1 MTQANFFCSAAIES
15 EASGGGY
22 DSHQTDVAVRV
33 RGLEKGFGP
42 YKIHKGVNLD
52 IPRGKVTY
60 IMGGSGE
67 GKSLLL
73 KQIMG
78 FIEPDKGTI
87 EVNGEQLIASD
98 KKNLKRVRKHMGILF
113 QNGALFDSLS
123 VYANVAF
130 SLVEQLHLPK
140 KDLDEQVESLLKS
153 VGLTFDHS
161 RKMPGELS
169 GGQRK
174 RVALARAIALKPS
187 IMMYDEPTTGL
198 DPLTTMMVTNL
209 IRDVSKQH
217 NLTSVVISHDTHVVF
232 TVAEH
237 IAFMKG
243 GAFRYE
249 GTPWGVFDSKD
260 PDVQEF
266 FALEAHRKRES

>member
-1 MTQANFFCSAAIES
+1 MTQASSTSN
-15 EASGGGY
+15 GG
-22 DSHQTDVAVRV
+22 DIAVRV
-33 RGLEKGFGP
+33 RDLEKSFGP
-42 YKIHKGVNLD
+42 FRIHKGVNVD

-78 FIEPDKGTI
+78 FITPDKGTI
-87 EVNGEQLIASD
+87 EVNGELLNAED
-98 KKNLKRVRKHMGILF
+98 KTNLKRVRKHMGILF

-123 VYANVAF
+123 VYNNVAF
-130 SLVEQLHLPK
+130 SLKEQLNLSRK
-140 KDLDEQVESLLKS
+140 ELDQRVEELLKS

-174 RVALARAIALKPS
+174 RVALARAIAMKPS

-198 DPLTTMMVTNL
+198 DPITTMMVTNL
-209 IRDVSKQH
+209 IKDVSAQH
-217 NLTSVVISHDTHVVF
+217 KLTSIVISHDTHVVF

-237 IAFMKG
+237 IAFLKG
-243 GAFRYE
+243 GQFRYV
-249 GTPWGVFDSKD
+249 GTPWGVFESED

-266 FALEAHRKRES
+266 FALEAHRKKP

>member
-1 MTQANFFCSAAIES
+1 MTQANSS
-15 EASGGGY
+15 S
-22 DSHQTDVAVRV
+22 SSTDYAVRV
-33 RGLEKGFGP
+33 RNLEKSFGP
-42 YKIHKGVNLD
+42 FKIHKGVNVD

-78 FIEPDKGTI
+78 FILPDKGTI
-87 EVNGEQLIASD
+87 EVNGDLLDATNKQ
-98 KKNLKRVRKHMGILF
+98 NLKKVRKHMGILF

-123 VYANVAF
+123 VYNNVAF
-130 SLVEQLHLPK
+130 SLKEQLNLTK
-140 KDLDEQVESLLKS
+140 KELDQQVEELLKS
-153 VGLTFDHS
+153 VGLSFDHS

-198 DPLTTMMVTNL
+198 DPITTMMVTNL
-209 IRDVSKQH
+209 IKDVSTQH
-217 NLTSVVISHDTHVVF
+217 KLTSIVISHDTHVVF

-237 IAFMKG
+237 IAFLKG
-243 GAFRYE
+243 GAFRYV

-266 FALEAHRKRES
+266 FALEAHRKRD

>member
-1 MTQANFFCSAAIES
+1 MMQANSS
-15 EASGGGY
+15 SKH
-22 DSHQTDVAVRV
+22 SDVAVRV
-33 RGLEKGFGP
+33 RGLEKGFGQF
-42 YKIHKGVNLD
+42 KIHKGLDLD
-52 IPRGKVTY
+52 IPKGKVTY

-78 FIEPDKGTI
+78 FIAPDKGTI
-87 EVNGEQLIASD
+87 EINGELLDSR
-98 KKNLKRVRKHMGILF
+98 NPTELKRVRKNMGILF

-123 VYANVAF
+123 VFENVIF
-130 SLVEQLHLPK
+130 SLKENLNLSHKELN
-140 KDLDEQVESLLKS
+140 EHAEELLKS

-161 RKMPGELS
+161 KKMPSELS

-198 DPLTTMMVTNL
+198 DPITTMMVTNL
-209 IRDVSKQH
+209 IKDVSAKH
-217 NLTSVVISHDTHVVF
+217 KLTSIVISHDTHVVF

-237 IAFMKG
+237 IAFLKNG
-243 GAFRYE
+243 QFRYV
-249 GTPWGVFDSKD
+249 GTPQGVFHEED

-266 FALEAHRKRES
+266 FSLEAHRKN

>member
-1 MTQANFFCSAAIES
+1 MTQATFSSDVAA
-15 EASGGGY
+15 G
-22 DSHQTDVAVRV
+22 DCAVRV
-33 RGLEKGFGP
+33 RDLEKSFGP
-42 YKIHKGVNLD
+42 FHIHRGVNVD
-52 IPRGKVTY
+52 IPKGKVTY

-78 FIEPDKGTI
+78 FILPDKGTI
-87 EVNGEQLIASD
+87 EVMGEQLDASN
-98 KKNLKRVRKHMGILF
+98 KANLKRIRKHMGILF

-130 SLVEQLHLPK
+130 SLKEQLHLSK
-140 KDLDEQVESLLKS
+140 KELDEQVADLLQS
-153 VGLTFDHS
+153 VGLTFEHS
-161 RKMPGELS
+161 TKMPGELS

-174 RVALARAIALKPS
+174 RVALARALAIKPT

-198 DPLTTMMVTNL
+198 DPITTMMVTNL
-209 IRDVSKQH
+209 IKDVSAK
-217 NLTSVVISHDTHVVF
+217 NKLTSIVISHDTHVVF

-237 IAFMKG
+237 IAFLKG
-243 GAFRYE
+243 GQFRYV
-249 GTPWGVFDSKD
+249 GSPWGVFESAD

-266 FALEAHRKRES
+266 FALEAHRKRN

>member
-1 MTQANFFCSAAIES
+1 MSVDTSI
-15 EASGGGY
+15 
-22 DSHQTDVAVRV
+22 AVRV
-33 RGLEKGFGP
+33 RDLEKSFGP
-42 YKIHKGVNLD
+42 FKIHKGVNVD

-78 FIEPDKGTI
+78 FIQPDKGTI
-87 EVNGEQLIASD
+87 EINGDMMDATNYQS
-98 KKNLKRVRKHMGILF
+98 LKRVRKHMGILF

-123 VYANVAF
+123 VYNNVAF
-130 SLVEQLHLPK
+130 SLKEQLNLTK
-140 KDLDEQVESLLKS
+140 KELDEQVEKLLKS

-198 DPLTTMMVTNL
+198 DPITTMMVTNL
-209 IRDVSKQH
+209 IKDVSKEH
-217 NLTSVVISHDTHVVF
+217 NLTSIVISHDTHVVF

-237 IAFMKG
+237 IAFLKG
-243 GAFRYE
+243 GKFRYV
-249 GTPWGVFDSKD
+249 GNPWDVFDSKD

-266 FALEAHRKRES
+266 FALEAHRKK

>member
-1 MTQANFFCSAAIES
+1 MTQATSTS
-15 EASGGGY
+15 ENQ
-22 DSHQTDVAVRV
+22 DFAVRI
-33 RGLEKGFGP
+33 RGLEKGFGNFQ
-42 YKIHKGVNLD
+42 IHKGLDLD

-87 EVNGEQLIASD
+87 EINGEKLDAHDRHGLKQIR
-98 KKNLKRVRKHMGILF
+98 KNMGILF

-123 VYANVAF
+123 VYDNVAF
-130 SLVEQLHLPK
+130 SLKENLDLPK
-140 KDLDEQVESLLKS
+140 AEMDRRVEELLKS
-153 VGLTFDHS
+153 VGLTFEHS
-161 RKMPGELS
+161 RKMPSELS

-209 IRDVSKQH
+209 IKNVSTQNK
-217 NLTSVVISHDTHVVF
+217 LTSIVISHDTHVVF
-232 TVAEH
+232 SVAEH
-237 IAFMKG
+237 IAFLKNG
-243 GAFRYE
+243 KIRYV
-249 GTPWGVFDSKD
+249 GPPDGVFEDPD

-266 FALEAHRKRES
+266 FSLEASGRKSREAGR

>member
-1 MTQANFFCSAAIES
+1 MTQASSSYSDNDI
-15 EASGGGY
+15 
-22 DSHQTDVAVRV
+22 AVKV
-33 RGLEKGFGP
+33 RGLEKGFGQF
-42 YKIHKGVNLD
+42 KIHHGLNLD

-60 IMGGSGE
+60 IMGGSGC

-87 EVNGEQLIASD
+87 FINGEQMIASD
-98 KKNLKRVRKHMGILF
+98 HRQLKQVRKHMGILF
-113 QNGALFDSLS
+113 QNSALFDSLS
-123 VYANVAF
+123 VYNNVAF
-130 SLVEQLHLPK
+130 SLKEQLNLSK
-140 KDLDEQVESLLKS
+140 SETDKRVEELLLS
-153 VGLTFDHS
+153 VGLTFEHS
-161 RKMPGELS
+161 KKMPGELS

-198 DPLTTMMVTNL
+198 DPITTMMVTNL
-209 IRDVSKQH
+209 IKNVSTQH
-217 NLTSVVISHDTHVVF
+217 DLTSIVISHDTHVVF

-237 IAFMKG
+237 IAFMKDG
-243 GAFRYE
+243 EFKYVGA
-249 GTPWGVFDSKD
+249 PWDVFKSKD

-266 FALEAHRKRES
+266 FALEANRKRESQENA

>member
-1 MTQANFFCSAAIES
+1 MTQASCISSA
-15 EASGGGY
+15 GG
-22 DSHQTDVAVRV
+22 DIAVRV
-33 RGLEKGFGP
+33 RGLEKGFGQFQ
-42 YKIHKGVNLD
+42 IHKGLNLD

-60 IMGGSGE
+60 IMGGSGC

-78 FIEPDKGTI
+78 FLVPDRGTI
-87 EVNGEQLIASD
+87 EINGETLDARNRD
-98 KKNLKRVRKHMGILF
+98 ELKRIRKNMGILF

-123 VYANVAF
+123 VYNNVAF
-130 SLVEQLHLPK
+130 SLKEQLNLSK
-140 KDLDEQVESLLKS
+140 AELDQRVEELLTS

-161 RKMPGELS
+161 KKMPGELS

-209 IRDVSKQH
+209 IKDVSVQH
-217 NLTSVVISHDTHVVF
+217 KLTSVVISHDTHVVF

-237 IAFMKG
+237 IAFMKD
-243 GAFRYE
+243 GAFRYV
-249 GTPWGVFDSKD
+249 GPPWEVFDCPD

-266 FALEAHRKRES
+266 FALEVHRKREN

>member
-1 MTQANFFCSAAIES
+1 MTQAFSSFN
-15 EASGGGY
+15 EA
-22 DSHQTDVAVRV
+22 DIAVKV
-33 RGLEKGFGP
+33 RGLEKGFGQF
-42 YKIHKGVNLD
+42 KIHHGLNLD

-60 IMGGSGE
+60 IMGGSGC

-87 EVNGEQLIASD
+87 EINGEKMDAS
-98 KKNLKRVRKHMGILF
+98 NHRELKRVRKHMGILF
-113 QNGALFDSLS
+113 QNSALFDSLS
-123 VYANVAF
+123 VYNNVAF
-130 SLVEQLHLPK
+130 SLKEQLNLSK
-140 KDLDEQVESLLKS
+140 KELDKRVEELLVS
-153 VGLTFDHS
+153 VGLTFEHS
-161 RKMPGELS
+161 KKMPGELS

-209 IRDVSKQH
+209 IKDVSTQH
-217 NLTSVVISHDTHVVF
+217 KLTSIVISHDTHVVF

-237 IAFMKG
+237 IAFMKDG
-243 GAFRYE
+243 EFKYVGP
-249 GTPWGVFDSKD
+249 PWEVFKCKD

-266 FALEAHRKRES
+266 FALEAHRIRESQENA

>member
-1 MTQANFFCSAAIES
+1 MTQATSSSSSQEPAI
-15 EASGGGY
+15 
-22 DSHQTDVAVRV
+22 RV
-33 RGLEKGFGP
+33 RGLRKGFGNFQ
-42 YKIHKGVNLD
+42 IHKGLDLD

-60 IMGGSGE
+60 IMGGSGC

-78 FIEPDKGTI
+78 FVVPDAGTI
-87 EVNGEQLIASD
+87 EVNGQQLIATD
-98 KKNLKRVRKHMGILF
+98 PRNLKEVRKNMGILF

-123 VYANVAF
+123 VYNNVAF
-130 SLVEQLHLPK
+130 SLHENLKLPK
-140 KDLDEQVESLLKS
+140 GEVDARVKDLLES
-153 VGLTFDHS
+153 VGLTFEHAA
-161 RKMPGELS
+161 KMPSELS

-209 IRDVSKQH
+209 IKDVSQKH
-217 NLTSVVISHDTHVVF
+217 KLTSIVISHDTHVVF
-232 TVAEH
+232 SVAEH
-237 IAFMKG
+237 IAFMMN
-243 GAFRYE
+243 GAVRYQ
-249 GTPWGVFDSKD
+249 GPPQGVFRDPD

-266 FALEAHRKRES
+266 FSLETKYRNLEDS

>member
-1 MTQANFFCSAAIES
+1 MTQASSSS
-15 EASGGGY
+15 ENP
-22 DSHQTDVAVRV
+22 VAVRV

-42 YKIHKGVNLD
+42 FKIHKGLDLD

-78 FIEPDKGTI
+78 FIVPDKGTI
-87 EVNGEQLIASD
+87 EVNGEQMDARNRAAL
-98 KKNLKRVRKHMGILF
+98 KKIRKNMGILF

-123 VYANVAF
+123 VYNNVAF
-130 SLVEQLHLPK
+130 SLKEQLNLPK
-140 KDLDEQVESLLKS
+140 KELDGRVEELLKS
-153 VGLTFDHS
+153 VGLSFEHAK
-161 RKMPGELS
+161 KMPGELS

-209 IRDVSKQH
+209 IKDVSTQH
-217 NLTSVVISHDTHVVF
+217 RLTSIVISHDTHVVF

-237 IAFMKG
+237 IAFMKDG
-243 GAFRYE
+243 QFRYV
-249 GTPWGVFDSKD
+249 GSPWDVFDSKD

-266 FALEAHRKRES
+266 FALEAHRKSRQ